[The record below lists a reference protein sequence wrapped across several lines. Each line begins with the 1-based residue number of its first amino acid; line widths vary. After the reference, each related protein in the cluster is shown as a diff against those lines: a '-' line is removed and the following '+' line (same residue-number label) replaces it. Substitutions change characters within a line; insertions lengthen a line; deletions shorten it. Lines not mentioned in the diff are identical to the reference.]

1 MAQFRYP
8 GTLNDKHPVITRIS
22 ILERF
27 NILGDV
33 VQDGLGPVAQQF
45 AGITGVDD
53 VAAEMDSKENKK
65 KVKDIIQSVSNRQT
79 ITAGDDPIHQIYL
92 YAPSSIQF
100 ADGLQYDNQELGI
113 IAGTIFAAADAATDS
128 GGQNAVE
135 KTLSVGAGLAAGLF
149 SEIGKRSGFS
159 QQGRLNSGV
168 ARNPRTEML
177 FRTPSMRQLSLT
189 WKLMPNN
196 RQESAVVYEMIQT
209 MRKHAY
215 PSIGNTGEDFA
226 FAFPDVF
233 KIEFVSRGS
242 GKARMIQ
249 LAQAYCTAVNTTY
262 GASGPAFFDGGD
274 PVEIDLTMTFQE
286 TTIQTRES
294 LAEGGF

>member
-27 NILGDV
+27 NILGEV
-33 VQDGLGPVAQQF
+33 VESGLGPAAQQF

-53 VAAEMDSKENKK
+53 ALARAATEKNKK
-65 KVKDIIQSVSNRQT
+65 EVTDLVQSVSNRQ
-79 ITAGDDPIHQIYL
+79 IGTAGDSPLHQIYL

-135 KTLSVGAGLAAGLF
+135 KTLTVGGALAAGVF

-159 QQGRLNSGV
+159 QQGRLRSGV

-189 WKLMPNN
+189 WKLMPTN

-209 MRKHAY
+209 MRQHAY

-233 KIEFVSRGS
+233 KIEFVRRGS

-249 LAQAYCTAVNTTY
+249 FAQAYCTAVNTTY

-286 TTIQTRES
+286 TEIQTRES